1 MNFFKDKEKQRFS
14 LRKNKAY
21 GLASALL
28 GITVIGTVA
37 TNVEQIKPIVHMM
50 NAQAAVTDE
59 ATKNV
64 LRFNVANSDIKTIT
78 KNIKEHKPTD
88 FLVVMEMSSVTSRN
102 TEIAFLDSLIKMLD
116 TSFTEND
123 RVMLVLQGWKNTDS
137 AYQMYDK
144 YNTLVTTSLE
154 KPSELKTRISALKEK
169 LRNSTLAMDSEYFMY
184 GSGVRKPVMSK
195 KTLDRLT
202 YYANRESQIDEGT
215 KYDLKEVARRI
226 INNIASLEDYEK
238 LSSVVSVHNGY
249 HSSSTNVLDTTHEAT
264 EDTELNQYLNEMK
277 AVLAESRGRLDSY
290 DLRKI
295 LNVTSK
301 NQQISIQSLF
311 DQARHSSDNR
321 DVMLIQY
328 LNTVNTT
335 SRSAQD
341 FYQWANDNQISSY
354 LITGKQQ
361 TPETMAKLNH
371 KYSTEKNFVDA
382 VLGKTVGN
390 NAISTTYE
398 VQQATISVN
407 VTPEE
412 GLTLTS
418 ATLVKGDLH
427 VKLPITNN
435 RVDYQTQGDAGDY
448 TVEYTFSGK
457 PTTEKSV
464 RSSVSVNSIKKD
476 EHVNT
481 VKPVEEQF
489 NTTYEDDA
497 SLAPGA
503 TEDKVQG
510 VIGLKYSYLKDGRE
524 VGTEVVRTKVDKVVR
539 RGVTRDAILT
549 FPGENLA
556 PVRVRPTDTELPQL
570 SLPGKPKPNHKFL
583 GWSKDGK
590 NLLTREEAKP
600 GETIALQPLWQQV
613 NDNTIV
619 TEVIPVTTAYRGDNN
634 LDYGKSQE
642 TPGTPGEK
650 HIIATYSVAP
660 YTGELKKLA
669 EKTEIVRDM
678 IPKVITKGTKP
689 KVEII
694 NRNGARV
701 RKTTNYT
708 VDPTSGNVSESVSYF
723 LVKGVDGEEIANEN
737 SWEKRERL
745 TDQVVP
751 IEKIT
756 IYTMR
761 PENGEVT
768 TSVRYE
774 IVGGQGAKKD
784 TLDTIDDVPGKEV
797 AILKKGHHVLNTETG
812 KLTSTIQYARKDG
825 QGNEW
830 ETRERL
836 TDQELPIDKITKHTL
851 NPETGDIAKEVHY
864 EIVDGKGPKKDTFD
878 KVENVN
884 QDGNDLVK
892 TTHFTLNVT
901 TGKLSKDA
909 PTFTKKSGGE
919 NVTETRE
926 RLTDQDLPIDK
937 ITKSTFDPTTGRT
950 TKEVR
955 YEIVD
960 GKGPKKDTFDKVE
973 DSESEGIPLTKTT
986 HYTLNTNNGKLT
998 KDASVYSRKDGSKEN
1013 EWETVERLTDQ
1024 ELPINKITKFTLDPS
1039 SGTVTKEVHYEI
1051 VDGKGD
1057 KKDTFDKEETINKE
1071 GIEILKST
1079 HFTLDTNSGKLTSAS
1094 TYVRKDGSGSV
1105 WETRERLTD
1114 QELPIDKITKHTLE
1128 LDTGEITKEVRYE
1141 IVDGKGPKKDTFDKK
1156 ENSESNGVELVK
1168 TTPFTLNTETGKLTK
1183 GAPNYSRK
1191 EEGPNEWDTTE
1202 RLTDQE
1208 LPIDKFTKF
1217 SLNPTTGEVT
1227 KQSRYEIVDGLGDKK
1242 DHFDKVEEVNKNG
1255 VDLLKTTP
1263 FTLNTETGKLT
1274 KGASTFSR
1282 KDKQDLSTE
1291 TRERLT
1297 DQELPID
1304 KITKT
1309 TVDPNTGEVTKEVRY
1324 EIVDGLG
1331 DKKDHF
1337 NKIEEIDQN
1346 GLELIKTTPFTLNTE
1361 TGKLTKGE
1369 PTFARK
1375 DGQPLEHEISESVTG
1390 KELPIIKYTKTIV
1403 NPNTGEVTKQIRY
1416 EIANG
1421 LGDKKDSF
1429 DKVEEV
1435 ESNGITLIKT
1445 THYKL
1450 NPETGELTKESVTF
1464 KRKDGKDN
1472 IVETVERLTDQE
1484 LPIDKF
1490 TKVTLNPETGEVTIE
1505 VRYEIVD
1512 GQGDKKDT
1520 FDKVEEVEEQGIK
1533 IRKSTHYTLDK
1544 NGTLSKTV
1552 TYSLLNGKTEFDK
1565 VEILKRSGQ
1574 TVETTTHYKLNPDTG
1589 KFEITT
1595 SEKVLTSNGLDE
1607 NGNKLTAPTVDKPE
1621 YTEPV
1626 GGSNSDGEGGTIEV
1640 LKHEKPEYSK
1650 AISSNGVNDKGESI
1664 DPPTVDKPEYSN
1676 SIASNGVNENG
1687 ELITPPTVDKPEYSN
1702 AIASNGVTE
1711 SGESIDPPKV
1721 DKPEY
1726 SNAITSN
1733 GVNENGEIIEPL
1745 KQDKPEYNGVLSSNG
1760 VDENGNA
1767 IESLK
1772 QDKPEYSN
1780 AIASNGVN
1788 ENGESID
1795 PPKVDIPEYKGE
1807 VQKPTTV
1814 EQTTQNTT
1822 QNNDSNQQVTTQQK
1836 VIQVDDNEQKQ
1847 KLPKTNAETLIG
1859 LTATGLLASIG
1870 AAFVKLR
1877 KKK

>member
-1 MNFFKDKEKQRFS
+1 MNFLKNKEKQRFS

-28 GITVIGTVA
+28 GITLIGTVA
-37 TNVEQIKPIVHMM
+37 SNIEHVKPIMHIVD
-50 NAQAAVTDE
+50 AQAAVTDE

-64 LRFNVANSDIKTIT
+64 LKFNVANGDIKTIT

-88 FLVVMEMSSVTSRN
+88 FLVVMEMSSATPHN
-102 TEIAFLDSLIKMLD
+102 AEKAFLDDLIRVLD
-116 TSFTEND
+116 KSMTDQD
-123 RVMLVLQGWKNTDS
+123 RVMVAFQGWPDDDVSYTLKNKDTHTVVTKLVKWSELKSKFKELRSLMYPIPLKMDS
-137 AYQMYDK
+137 TSFAQNVYDGMSETAKRALNLLADDSDNMYATANYSAARFSAKNIIKNSATVSD
-144 YNTLVTTSLE
+144 YRNVVNALNPHDTLE
-154 KPSELKTRISALKEK
+154 KPLYDYLSSILTTLENSSSGTLSKADLELVFR
-169 LRNSTLAMDSEYFMY
+169 
-184 GSGVRKPVMSK
+184 
-195 KTLDRLT
+195 KTL
-202 YYANRESQIDEGT
+202 
-215 KYDLKEVARRI
+215 V
-226 INNIASLEDYEK
+226 
-238 LSSVVSVHNGY
+238 
-249 HSSSTNVLDTTHEAT
+249 
-264 EDTELNQYLNEMK
+264 
-277 AVLAESRGRLDSY
+277 
-290 DLRKI
+290 
-295 LNVTSK
+295 NVTDNS
-301 NQQISIQSLF
+301 SIQKLF
-311 DQARHSSDNR
+311 DDARGTSSNDR
-321 DVMLIQY
+321 DRMLMQY
-328 LNTVNTT
+328 LNTVRT
-335 SRSAQD
+335 SQQGAQD
-341 FYQWANDNQISSY
+341 FYKWINDNQISSY
-354 LITGKQQ
+354 FITAKQQ
-361 TPETMAKLNH
+361 SSDTMSKLNH
-371 KYSTEKNFVDA
+371 KYSTEKNFLDA
-382 VLGKTVGN
+382 VLNKTTGN

-398 VQQATISVN
+398 VQQASIDVT

-412 GLTLTS
+412 GLMLTS
-418 ATLVKGDLH
+418 ATLVKGDLRMQ
-427 VKLPITNN
+427 LPITNN
-435 RVDYQTQGDAGDY
+435 RVDYQTQGDVGDY
-448 TVEYTFSGK
+448 TVEYAFSGK

-464 RSSVSVNSIKKD
+464 RSSVSVNGTKKD

-503 TEDKVQG
+503 TADKTQG
-510 VIGLKYSYLKDGRE
+510 VTGLKYVYLKDGRE
-524 VGTEVVRTKVDKVVR
+524 VGTEIVRNKVDKVVR
-539 RGVTRDAILT
+539 RGVTREEVVEEDVPIPIT
-549 FPGENLA
+549 TTYTENKQLVYGNNPTQA
-556 PVRVRPTDTELPQL
+556 NGNAGVKRVRKVYALVNGQRSGEPKVTETITTQMQPKVVQVGTKPTVEETPIARKTVYQGDITAA
-570 SLPGKPKPNHKFL
+570 PGTVNESEA
-583 GWSKDGK
+583 GRDGK
-590 NLLTREEAKP
+590 TITTTTYTFNAQNGTATPNKPTTTTEAAINK
-600 GETIALQPLWQQV
+600 V
-613 NDNTIV
+613 V
-619 TEVIPVTTAYRGDNN
+619 
-634 LDYGKSQE
+634 
-642 TPGTPGEK
+642 
-650 HIIATYSVAP
+650 
-660 YTGELKKLA
+660 KKGA
-669 EKTEIVRDM
+669 
-678 IPKVITKGTKP
+678 KP

-708 VDPTSGNVSESVSYF
+708 VDPNSGNVSEVVSYA
-723 LVKGVDGEEIANEN
+723 LVKGTDGDEIANKN

-745 TDQVVP
+745 TDQEVP

-756 IYTMR
+756 TFTMR
-761 PENGEVT
+761 PENGEVV

-774 IVGGQGAKKD
+774 IVGGQGVKKD
-784 TLDTIDDVPGKEV
+784 TLDTIDDVPDKEV
-797 AILKKGHHVLNTETG
+797 AIVKKGHHVLNTETG
-812 KLTSTIQYARKDG
+812 KLTSEIQYARKDG

-851 NPETGDIAKEVHY
+851 NPETGDITKEVHY

-950 TKEVR
+950 TKEVC

-973 DSESEGIPLTKTT
+973 DSESEGIPLTKAT

-1051 VDGKGD
+1051 VDGKGE
-1057 KKDTFDKEETINKE
+1057 KKDTFDKEETITKE

-1079 HFTLDTNSGKLTSAS
+1079 HFALDTNSGKLTSAS

-1114 QELPIDKITKHTLE
+1114 QELPIDKITKHTLNP
-1128 LDTGEITKEVRYE
+1128 DTGEITKEVRYE

-1183 GAPNYSRK
+1183 GESTYSRK

-1227 KQSRYEIVDGLGDKK
+1227 KQSRYEIVNGVGDKK
-1242 DHFDKVEEVNKNG
+1242 DHFDKIEEVNKNG
-1255 VDLLKTTP
+1255 IDLIKTTP

-1274 KGASTFSR
+1274 KDASTFSR

-1337 NKIEEIDQN
+1337 NKVEEITQN
-1346 GLELIKTTPFTLNTE
+1346 GIDLVKTTPFVLNTE

-1390 KELPIIKYTKTIV
+1390 KELPIIKYAKTIV
-1403 NPNTGEVTKQIRY
+1403 NPNTGDVTKQTRY

-1450 NPETGELTKESVTF
+1450 NPETGELTKESVVF

-1544 NGTLSKTV
+1544 NGTLSKKV
-1552 TYSLLNGKTEFDK
+1552 TYSLPNSKAEFDK
-1565 VEILKRSGQ
+1565 VETLKRNGQ
-1574 TVETTTHYKLNPDTG
+1574 TIEKTTHYKLNSETG

-1595 SEKVLTSNGLDE
+1595 SEKVLTANGLDE

-1621 YTEPV
+1621 YTQPI

-1640 LKHEKPEYSK
+1640 LKHEKSEYKGTIGSNGVDENGETIAPPTVDVPEYSN
-1650 AISSNGVNDKGESI
+1650 AIGSNGVNDKGESI
-1664 DPPTVDKPEYSN
+1664 DPT
-1676 SIASNGVNENG
+1676 
-1687 ELITPPTVDKPEYSN
+1687 
-1702 AIASNGVTE
+1702 
-1711 SGESIDPPKV
+1711 
-1721 DKPEY
+1721 
-1726 SNAITSN
+1726 
-1733 GVNENGEIIEPL
+1733 
-1745 KQDKPEYNGVLSSNG
+1745 
-1760 VDENGNA
+1760 
-1767 IESLK
+1767 
-1772 QDKPEYSN
+1772 
-1780 AIASNGVN
+1780 
-1788 ENGESID
+1788 
-1795 PPKVDIPEYKGE
+1795 KVDIPEYKGD
-1807 VQKPTTV
+1807 VQKPTEVT
-1814 EQTTQNTT
+1814 QTTQQSEQKPDTAQTTT
-1822 QNNDSNQQVTTQQK
+1822 QRK
-1836 VIQVDDNEQKQ
+1836 VVQVDDDTPKD
-1847 KLPKTNAETLIG
+1847 KLPKTGAESLIG
-1859 LTATGLLASIG
+1859 ITATGLVAAIG
-1870 AAFVKLR
+1870 AAFAKLR

>member
-37 TNVEQIKPIVHMM
+37 TNIEQIKPIVHMI
-50 NAQAAVTDE
+50 NAQAADTSPKPSGQIIAQDE
-59 ATKNV
+59 DGVPWELYENGYLLFKPEVGKDTLTNDNGSTSWKV
-64 LRFNVANSDIKTIT
+64 KHGSKIKYVGFNSTVYLPADSAYL
-78 KNIKEHKPTD
+78 
-88 FLVVMEMSSVTSRN
+88 FSRHSRQSKYIDRGF
-102 TEIAFLDSLIKMLD
+102 TPIVFDTTHLD
-116 TSFTEND
+116 TSK
-123 RVMLVLQGWKNTDS
+123 VLNMHAVFYGLSNVVDLDVTHFDTSKVTDMSMMFKNMRQLTNLDVTHFDTSKVTDMRS
-137 AYQMYDK
+137 MFEYASRLTNLDVTHFDTSKVTNMHGMFSGMSSLNHLDVTHF
-144 YNTLVTTSLE
+144 NTSNVTTMHQMFSEMSNLTNLDVTHFDTS
-154 KPSELKTRISALKEK
+154 KVTDTHSMFLNLSQLRNLDITRFDTSNVTDMRWMFSGMSNLTNLDVTHFDTSKVTDMNSMFKDMIQLTNLDLTHFDTSKVTDTRQMFSGMSKLKELKINEKFKADGIRTIPIEHVYGDQYTDKWYDMYNKEHPY
-169 LRNSTLAMDSEYFMY
+169 TIDEWAA
-184 GSGVRKPVMSK
+184 V
-195 KTLDRLT
+195 
-202 YYANRESQIDEGT
+202 YAANPIATAGTWIRES
-215 KYDLKEVARRI
+215 
-226 INNIASLEDYEK
+226 
-238 LSSVVSVHNGY
+238 
-249 HSSSTNVLDTTHEAT
+249 
-264 EDTELNQYLNEMK
+264 
-277 AVLAESRGRLDSY
+277 
-290 DLRKI
+290 
-295 LNVTSK
+295 
-301 NQQISIQSLF
+301 
-311 DQARHSSDNR
+311 
-321 DVMLIQY
+321 
-328 LNTVNTT
+328 
-335 SRSAQD
+335 
-341 FYQWANDNQISSY
+341 
-354 LITGKQQ
+354 
-361 TPETMAKLNH
+361 
-371 KYSTEKNFVDA
+371 
-382 VLGKTVGN
+382 
-390 NAISTTYE
+390 
-398 VQQATISVN
+398 TI
-407 VTPEE
+407 
-412 GLTLTS
+412 
-418 ATLVKGDLH
+418 K
-427 VKLPITNN
+427 
-435 RVDYQTQGDAGDY
+435 
-448 TVEYTFSGK
+448 
-457 PTTEKSV
+457 
-464 RSSVSVNSIKKD
+464 
-476 EHVNT
+476 
-481 VKPVEEQF
+481 
-489 NTTYEDDA
+489 
-497 SLAPGA
+497 
-503 TEDKVQG
+503 
-510 VIGLKYSYLKDGRE
+510 
-524 VGTEVVRTKVDKVVR
+524 
-539 RGVTRDAILT
+539 DAILT

-556 PVRVRPTDTELPQL
+556 PIRVRPTDTELPQL

-708 VDPTSGNVSESVSYF
+708 VDPNSGNVSESVSYS

-745 TDQVVP
+745 TDQAVP

-756 IYTMR
+756 TYTMR

-797 AILKKGHHVLNTETG
+797 AIVKKGHHVLNTETG

-1079 HFTLDTNSGKLTSAS
+1079 HFTLDTNSGKLTSAP

-1114 QELPIDKITKHTLE
+1114 QELPIDKITKHTLD

-1191 EEGPNEWDTTE
+1191 EEGPNEWDTTD

-1217 SLNPTTGEVT
+1217 SLNPATGEVT
-1227 KQSRYEIVDGLGDKK
+1227 KQSRYELVDGVGDKK

-1255 VDLLKTTP
+1255 VDLIKTTP

-1337 NKIEEIDQN
+1337 NKVEEINQN
-1346 GLELIKTTPFTLNTE
+1346 GLDLIKTTPFTLNTE

-1472 IVETVERLTDQE
+1472 VVETVERLTDQE

-1505 VRYEIVD
+1505 VRYEIVN

-1520 FDKVEEVEEQGIK
+1520 FNKVEEVEEQGIK

-1552 TYSLLNGKTEFDK
+1552 TYSLPNGKTEFDK
-1565 VEILKRSGQ
+1565 VETLKRNGQ
-1574 TVETTTHYKLNPDTG
+1574 TVEKTTHYKLNPDTG

-1621 YTEPV
+1621 YTESV

-1702 AIASNGVTE
+1702 SIASNGVTE
-1711 SGESIDPPKV
+1711 NGESIDPPKV

-1733 GVNENGEIIEPL
+1733 GVNENGEILEPL

-1760 VDENGNA
+1760 VDENGNV

-1772 QDKPEYSN
+1772 QDKPEYSK

-1807 VQKPTTV
+1807 VQKPTTA

-1822 QNNDSNQQVTTQQK
+1822 QSNDSNQQTTTQQK
-1836 VIQVDDNEQKQ
+1836 VIQIDDNEQKQ

-1870 AAFVKLR
+1870 AAFAKLR

>member
-37 TNVEQIKPIVHMM
+37 TNIEQIKPIVHML
-50 NAQAAVTDE
+50 NAQAADTNPKPSGQIIAQGEDGVPWELYENGYLLFKPEAGKDTLANDGGNSNWKREHGAKIKHVGFAGKVYAPASSSYLFSKKSYRVRRKNHKFNPITFDTTHLDTSKVTDMYAMFAE
-59 ATKNV
+59 LSNLTNLDVTHFDTSKVTDMGYMFSELSNLTNLDVTHFDTSKVTNMQYMFSELPNLTNLDVTHFDTSKVTNMSRMFTNTSNLTNLDVTHFDTSKVTDMQYMFYGMSKLTNLDVTHFDTSKVTDMGAMFSNMSSLTNLDVTHFDTSKVTDMGSMFYSMSKLTNLDVTNFNTSKVLDMHSMFSSMSSLTNLDVTHFDTSNV
-64 LRFNVANSDIKTIT
+64 TVMDSMFYNASNLTSLDVTHFDTSKV
-78 KNIKEHKPTD
+78 TD
-88 FLVVMEMSSVTSRN
+88 MSSMFEGMSSVTD
-102 TEIAFLDSLIKMLD
+102 LDVTRFDTRKVTNMLTMFANMSNLIKLDVSKFD
-116 TSFTEND
+116 TSNVTNMN
-123 RVMLVLQGWKNTDS
+123 VMFYGMSK
-137 AYQMYDK
+137 
-144 YNTLVTTSLE
+144 
-154 KPSELKTRISALKEK
+154 LKEIK
-169 LRNSTLAMDSEYFMY
+169 LGDKFSAEGIRTIPIEHVYGDQYTDKWYDMY
-184 GSGVRKPVMSK
+184 
-195 KTLDRLT
+195 
-202 YYANRESQIDEGT
+202 N
-215 KYDLKEVARRI
+215 KE
-226 INNIASLEDYEK
+226 
-238 LSSVVSVHNGY
+238 H
-249 HSSSTNVLDTTHEAT
+249 
-264 EDTELNQYLNEMK
+264 
-277 AVLAESRGRLDSY
+277 
-290 DLRKI
+290 
-295 LNVTSK
+295 
-301 NQQISIQSLF
+301 
-311 DQARHSSDNR
+311 
-321 DVMLIQY
+321 
-328 LNTVNTT
+328 
-335 SRSAQD
+335 
-341 FYQWANDNQISSY
+341 
-354 LITGKQQ
+354 
-361 TPETMAKLNH
+361 P
-371 KYSTEKNFVDA
+371 
-382 VLGKTVGN
+382 
-390 NAISTTYE
+390 
-398 VQQATISVN
+398 
-407 VTPEE
+407 
-412 GLTLTS
+412 
-418 ATLVKGDLH
+418 
-427 VKLPITNN
+427 
-435 RVDYQTQGDAGDY
+435 Y
-448 TVEYTFSGK
+448 TVEEWAAAYAANPIATAGTWIRES
-457 PTTEKSV
+457 T
-464 RSSVSVNSIKKD
+464 IK
-476 EHVNT
+476 
-481 VKPVEEQF
+481 
-489 NTTYEDDA
+489 
-497 SLAPGA
+497 
-503 TEDKVQG
+503 
-510 VIGLKYSYLKDGRE
+510 
-524 VGTEVVRTKVDKVVR
+524 
-539 RGVTRDAILT
+539 DAILT

-556 PVRVRPTDTELPQL
+556 PIRVRPTDTELPQL

-600 GETIALQPLWQQV
+600 GETIALQPLWQPV

-708 VDPTSGNVSESVSYF
+708 VDPNSGNVLESVSYS
-723 LVKGVDGEEIANEN
+723 LVKGVDSEEIANEN

-745 TDQVVP
+745 TDQAVP

-756 IYTMR
+756 TYTMR

-774 IVGGQGAKKD
+774 IAGGQGAKKD

-797 AILKKGHHVLNTETG
+797 AIVKKGHHILNTETG

-901 TGKLSKDA
+901 TGKLSKNA

-986 HYTLNTNNGKLT
+986 HYTLDVSSGKLT
-998 KDASVYSRKDGSKEN
+998 KDASVYARKDGSKEN

-1114 QELPIDKITKHTLE
+1114 QELPIDKITKHTLD
-1128 LDTGEITKEVRYE
+1128 LDTGEIAKEVRYE

-1183 GAPNYSRK
+1183 GEPTYSRK

-1227 KQSRYEIVDGLGDKK
+1227 KQSRYEIVNGIGDKK

-1255 VDLLKTTP
+1255 VDLIKTTP
-1263 FTLNTETGKLT
+1263 FTLNTETGKLK
-1274 KGASTFSR
+1274 KGESTFSR

-1309 TVDPNTGEVTKEVRY
+1309 TVDPRTGEVTKEVRY

-1337 NKIEEIDQN
+1337 NKVEEINQN
-1346 GLELIKTTPFTLNTE
+1346 GLDLIKTTQFTLNTE

-1369 PTFARK
+1369 PTFTRK

-1403 NPNTGEVTKQIRY
+1403 NPTTGEVTKQIRY

-1421 LGDKKDSF
+1421 FGDKKDSF

-1450 NPETGELTKESVTF
+1450 NPETGELTKESVVF

-1472 IVETVERLTDQE
+1472 VVETVERLTDQE
-1484 LPIDKF
+1484 LPINKF

-1512 GQGDKKDT
+1512 GQGDKKDA

-1533 IRKSTHYTLDK
+1533 LRKSTHYTLDK
-1544 NGTLSKTV
+1544 NGALSKTV
-1552 TYSLLNGKTEFDK
+1552 TYSLPNGKTEFDK
-1565 VEILKRSGQ
+1565 VETLKRNGQ
-1574 TVETTTHYKLNPDTG
+1574 TVEKTTHYKLNPDTG
-1589 KFEITT
+1589 KFEIAT
-1595 SEKVLTSNGLDE
+1595 SEKVLTANGLDE
-1607 NGNKLTAPTVDKPE
+1607 NGNKLTAPTVDKSE
-1621 YTEPV
+1621 YTKSV

-1640 LKHEKPEYSK
+1640 LKHEKPEHKGSLTSNGVNENGESIDPPTVDKPEYKGTIGSNGVDENGNEIKPPVLEIKEYSN
-1650 AISSNGVNDKGESI
+1650 AIASNGVNDKGESI
-1664 DPPTVDKPEYSN
+1664 DPP
-1676 SIASNGVNENG
+1676 
-1687 ELITPPTVDKPEYSN
+1687 
-1702 AIASNGVTE
+1702 
-1711 SGESIDPPKV
+1711 
-1721 DKPEY
+1721 
-1726 SNAITSN
+1726 
-1733 GVNENGEIIEPL
+1733 
-1745 KQDKPEYNGVLSSNG
+1745 
-1760 VDENGNA
+1760 
-1767 IESLK
+1767 
-1772 QDKPEYSN
+1772 
-1780 AIASNGVN
+1780 
-1788 ENGESID
+1788 
-1795 PPKVDIPEYKGE
+1795 KVDIPEYTGD
-1807 VQKPTTV
+1807 VQKPTEVT
-1814 EQTTQNTT
+1814 QTTQQSEQKPDTT
-1822 QNNDSNQQVTTQQK
+1822 RTTTQQK
-1836 VIQVDDNEQKQ
+1836 VIQVDDNKPKD
-1847 KLPKTNAETLIG
+1847 KLPKTGVESLIG
-1859 LTATGLLASIG
+1859 ITATGLVAAIG
-1870 AAFVKLR
+1870 AAFAKLR

>member
-1 MNFFKDKEKQRFS
+1 MNFFKNKEKQRFS

-37 TNVEQIKPIVHMM
+37 TNIEQIKPIVHVLD
-50 NAQAAVTDE
+50 AQAAVTDE

-78 KNIKEHKPTD
+78 KNIKEHKPTN
-88 FLVVMEMSSVTSRN
+88 FLVVMEMSSATPHN
-102 TEIAFLDSLIKMLD
+102 AEKAFLDDLIRVLD
-116 TSFTEND
+116 KSMTDQD
-123 RVMLVLQGWKNTDS
+123 RVMVAFQGWSDDDVPYTLKNKDTHTVVTKLVKWSELKSKFKELRSLMNPIPLKMDSTSFAQNVYDDMSETAKRTLNLLADDSDNMYATVNYSAARHSAKNIIKNTATVSD
-137 AYQMYDK
+137 YRNVINVLNPHD
-144 YNTLVTTSLE
+144 TLE
-154 KPSELKTRISALKEK
+154 KPLYDYLSPILTTLENTSS
-169 LRNSTLAMDSEYFMY
+169 STLSKADLELVF
-184 GSGVRKPVMSK
+184 K
-195 KTLDRLT
+195 KTL
-202 YYANRESQIDEGT
+202 
-215 KYDLKEVARRI
+215 
-226 INNIASLEDYEK
+226 
-238 LSSVVSVHNGY
+238 
-249 HSSSTNVLDTTHEAT
+249 TT
-264 EDTELNQYLNEMK
+264 
-277 AVLAESRGRLDSY
+277 
-290 DLRKI
+290 
-295 LNVTSK
+295 VTDNS
-301 NQQISIQSLF
+301 SIQKLF
-311 DQARHSSDNR
+311 EDARGTSSNDR
-321 DVMLIQY
+321 DRMLMQY
-328 LNTVNTT
+328 LNTVHT
-335 SRSAQD
+335 SQQGAQD
-341 FYQWANDNQISSY
+341 FYKWANDNQISSY

-361 TPETMAKLNH
+361 TSEIMAKLNH

-382 VLGKTVGN
+382 VLDKATGN
-390 NAISTTYE
+390 NSVSTTYE
-398 VQQATISVN
+398 VQQASINVN

-418 ATLVKGDLH
+418 ATLVKGDLR

-448 TVEYTFSGK
+448 TVEYEFSGK

-464 RSSVSVNSIKKD
+464 RSSVSVNGTKKD

-489 NTTYEDDA
+489 NTIYENDA

-503 TEDKVQG
+503 TADKTQG
-510 VIGLKYSYLKDGRE
+510 VTGLKYVYLKDGRE
-524 VGTEVVRTKVDKVVR
+524 VGTEVVRNKVDKVVR
-539 RGVTRDAILT
+539 RGVTREEVVEEDVPVPITTTYTENNQLAYGNNPTQSIGKAGVKHVRKVYTLVNGQRS
-549 FPGENLA
+549 GE
-556 PVRVRPTDTELPQL
+556 PKVTETVTTQMQPKVVQVGTKPTIVETSIARKTVYKEDITADFGTVNE
-570 SLPGKPKPNHKFL
+570 SEAGR
-583 GWSKDGK
+583 DGK
-590 NLLTREEAKP
+590 TITTTTYTFNAQNGTATPNKP
-600 GETIALQPLWQQV
+600 
-613 NDNTIV
+613 
-619 TEVIPVTTAYRGDNN
+619 TTA
-634 LDYGKSQE
+634 
-642 TPGTPGEK
+642 
-650 HIIATYSVAP
+650 
-660 YTGELKKLA
+660 
-669 EKTEIVRDM
+669 TEAAVN
-678 IPKVITKGTKP
+678 KVVKKGTKP

-694 NRNGARV
+694 NQNGAKI

-708 VDPTSGNVSESVSYF
+708 VDPNSGKVSEVITYTLLNDIDDAS
-723 LVKGVDGEEIANEN
+723 DNN
-737 SWEKRERL
+737 MWEKRERL
-745 TDQVVP
+745 TDQAVP

-756 IYTMR
+756 KFTMR

-768 TSVRYE
+768 SSVRYE
-774 IVGGQGAKKD
+774 IVDGQGAKKD

-797 AILKKGHHVLNTETG
+797 AIVKKGHHVLNTETG

-825 QGNEW
+825 QSNEW

-864 EIVDGKGPKKDTFD
+864 EIVDGKGPEKDTFD

-919 NVTETRE
+919 NVTEMRE

-937 ITKSTFDPTTGRT
+937 ITKSTFNPTTGRT
-950 TKEVR
+950 TKDVH

-973 DSESEGIPLTKTT
+973 DSKSEGIPLTKTT

-1013 EWETVERLTDQ
+1013 AWETVERLTDQ

-1051 VDGKGD
+1051 VDGKGE

-1079 HFTLDTNSGKLTSAS
+1079 RFTLDTNSGKLTSSS

-1105 WETRERLTD
+1105 WETKERLTD
-1114 QELPIDKITKHTLE
+1114 QKLPIDKITKHTLD
-1128 LDTGEITKEVRYE
+1128 LDSGEITKEVRYE

-1183 GAPNYSRK
+1183 GDPTYSRK
-1191 EEGPNEWDTTE
+1191 EEGSNEWDTTE

-1227 KQSRYEIVDGLGDKK
+1227 KQSRYEIVNGIGDKK

-1255 VDLLKTTP
+1255 VDLIKTTP

-1274 KGASTFSR
+1274 KGEPIFAR
-1282 KDKQDLSTE
+1282 KDRKELSTE

-1324 EIVDGLG
+1324 EIVDGSG

-1337 NKIEEIDQN
+1337 NKIEEITQN
-1346 GLELIKTTPFTLNTE
+1346 GIDLVKTTPFTLNTE

-1369 PTFARK
+1369 PAFARK

-1403 NPNTGEVTKQIRY
+1403 NPNTGEVTKQTRY

-1435 ESNGITLIKT
+1435 ESNGVALIKA

-1450 NPETGELTKESVTF
+1450 NHETGELTKESVTF

-1472 IVETVERLTDQE
+1472 VVETVERLTDQE

-1520 FDKVEEVEEQGIK
+1520 FNKVEEVEEQGIK
-1533 IRKSTHYTLDK
+1533 IRKATHYALDK

-1552 TYSLLNGKTEFDK
+1552 TYSLPNGKNEFDK
-1565 VEILKRSGQ
+1565 VETLKRNGQ
-1574 TVETTTHYKLNPDTG
+1574 TVEKTTHYKLNPETG

-1595 SEKVLTSNGLDE
+1595 SEKVLSSNGLDE
-1607 NGNKLTAPTVDKPE
+1607 NGNKLTAPTVDKSE
-1621 YTEPV
+1621 YTDPV

-1640 LKHEKPEYSK
+1640 LKHEKPEYSNSI
-1650 AISSNGVNDKGESI
+1650 ASNGVNEKGESI

-1676 SIASNGVNENG
+1676 SIASNGVTEN
-1687 ELITPPTVDKPEYSN
+1687 
-1702 AIASNGVTE
+1702 
-1711 SGESIDPPKV
+1711 GESIDPPKV
-1721 DKPEY
+1721 DKPAY

-1760 VDENGNA
+1760 VDENGNV

-1772 QDKPEYSN
+1772 QDKSEYSK

-1788 ENGESID
+1788 EKGESID

-1807 VQKPTTV
+1807 VQKLTTA

-1822 QNNDSNQQVTTQQK
+1822 QSNDSNQQVTTQQK
-1836 VIQVDDNEQKQ
+1836 VIQVDDQSQKQ
-1847 KLPKTNAETLIG
+1847 KLPNTNAETLIG
-1859 LTATGLLASIG
+1859 LTATGLFASIG
-1870 AAFVKLR
+1870 AAFAKLR

>member
-37 TNVEQIKPIVHMM
+37 TNVEQIKPIVHMI
-50 NAQAAVTDE
+50 NAQAADTSPKPSGQIIAQGEDGVPWELYENGYLLFKPEPGKDTLQQGTWQNYRARVAYVKFTDK
-59 ATKNV
+59 TYSPNDSSN
-64 LRFNVANSDIKTIT
+64 LFSDFDALTYVDGA
-78 KNIKEHKPTD
+78 H
-88 FLVVMEMSSVTSRN
+88 
-102 TEIAFLDSLIKMLD
+102 LD
-116 TSFTEND
+116 TSKTTNMNQMFANATKLKTLDASNWDTNNVTNMNFMFGADDQHEMSLTHLDVSRWKTGKVTDMGLMFQNATK
-123 RVMLVLQGWKNTDS
+123 LTVLDVSNWDTSNVTNMSFMFGATPGKKMSLTSLDVSLWKTSKVTNMKAMFQNAIKLTTLDVANWNTSNVTDMGWMFCAGSGKEMSLTHLDVSRWNTSKVTNMIEMFQNATKLTTLDVS
-137 AYQMYDK
+137 KWDTSNVTSMRDIFDGMPKLKELKLGDKFKAEGIRSIQATHSYGDQYTDKWYDMYDK
-144 YNTLVTTSLE
+144 EHPYTINEWADMYETNPLA
-154 KPSELKTRISALKEK
+154 SAG
-169 LRNSTLAMDSEYFMY
+169 TWI
-184 GSGVRKPVMSK
+184 
-195 KTLDRLT
+195 
-202 YYANRESQIDEGT
+202 RES
-215 KYDLKEVARRI
+215 
-226 INNIASLEDYEK
+226 
-238 LSSVVSVHNGY
+238 
-249 HSSSTNVLDTTHEAT
+249 
-264 EDTELNQYLNEMK
+264 
-277 AVLAESRGRLDSY
+277 
-290 DLRKI
+290 
-295 LNVTSK
+295 
-301 NQQISIQSLF
+301 
-311 DQARHSSDNR
+311 
-321 DVMLIQY
+321 
-328 LNTVNTT
+328 
-335 SRSAQD
+335 
-341 FYQWANDNQISSY
+341 
-354 LITGKQQ
+354 
-361 TPETMAKLNH
+361 
-371 KYSTEKNFVDA
+371 
-382 VLGKTVGN
+382 
-390 NAISTTYE
+390 
-398 VQQATISVN
+398 TI
-407 VTPEE
+407 
-412 GLTLTS
+412 
-418 ATLVKGDLH
+418 K
-427 VKLPITNN
+427 
-435 RVDYQTQGDAGDY
+435 
-448 TVEYTFSGK
+448 
-457 PTTEKSV
+457 
-464 RSSVSVNSIKKD
+464 
-476 EHVNT
+476 
-481 VKPVEEQF
+481 
-489 NTTYEDDA
+489 
-497 SLAPGA
+497 
-503 TEDKVQG
+503 
-510 VIGLKYSYLKDGRE
+510 
-524 VGTEVVRTKVDKVVR
+524 
-539 RGVTRDAILT
+539 DAILT

-556 PVRVRPTDTELPQL
+556 PIRVRPTDTELPQL

-600 GETIALQPLWQQV
+600 GETIALQPLWQPV
-613 NDNTIV
+613 NDTTIV
-619 TEVIPVTTAYRGDNN
+619 TEVIPVTNTYRGDNN

-650 HIIATYSVAP
+650 HIITTHSVAP

-708 VDPTSGNVSESVSYF
+708 VDPNSGNVSESVSYS
-723 LVKGVDGEEIANEN
+723 LVKGIDGEEIANEN

-745 TDQVVP
+745 TDQAVP

-756 IYTMR
+756 TFTMR
-761 PENGEVT
+761 PENGEVA

-797 AILKKGHHVLNTETG
+797 AIVKKGHHVLNTETG

-973 DSESEGIPLTKTT
+973 DSESEGIPLTKAT

-1051 VDGKGD
+1051 VDGKGE

-1079 HFTLDTNSGKLTSAS
+1079 RFTLDTNSGKLTSSS
-1094 TYVRKDGSGSV
+1094 TYVRKDGSGSA

-1114 QELPIDKITKHTLE
+1114 QELPIDKITKHTLD

-1156 ENSESNGVELVK
+1156 EDSESNGVELVK

-1183 GAPNYSRK
+1183 GKPTYSRK

-1217 SLNPTTGEVT
+1217 SLNQTTGEVT
-1227 KQSRYEIVDGLGDKK
+1227 KQSRYEIVNGIGDKK

-1255 VDLLKTTP
+1255 VDLIKTTP

-1274 KGASTFSR
+1274 KGEPMFAR
-1282 KDKQDLSTE
+1282 KDRKELSTE

-1337 NKIEEIDQN
+1337 NKVEEINQN
-1346 GLELIKTTPFTLNTE
+1346 GLDLIKTTPFTLNTE

-1390 KELPIIKYTKTIV
+1390 KELPIIKYTKMIV
-1403 NPNTGEVTKQIRY
+1403 NPSTGEVTKQIRY

-1435 ESNGITLIKT
+1435 ESNGIALIKT

-1450 NPETGELTKESVTF
+1450 NPETGELSKESITF

-1472 IVETVERLTDQE
+1472 IVETVERLTNQE

-1490 TKVTLNPETGEVTIE
+1490 IKVTLNPETGEVTIE

-1544 NGTLSKTV
+1544 NGALSKTV
-1552 TYSLLNGKTEFDK
+1552 TYSLPNGKNEFDK
-1565 VEILKRSGQ
+1565 VETLKRNGQ
-1574 TVETTTHYKLNPDTG
+1574 TVEKTTHYKLNPDTG

-1595 SEKVLTSNGLDE
+1595 SEKVLTANGLDE
-1607 NGNKLTAPTVDKPE
+1607 HGNKLTAPTVDKPE
-1621 YTEPV
+1621 YTESV
-1626 GGSNSDGEGGTIEV
+1626 GGSNSDGEGGAIEV
-1640 LKHEKPEYSK
+1640 LKHE
-1650 AISSNGVNDKGESI
+1650 
-1664 DPPTVDKPEYSN
+1664 
-1676 SIASNGVNENG
+1676 
-1687 ELITPPTVDKPEYSN
+1687 
-1702 AIASNGVTE
+1702 
-1711 SGESIDPPKV
+1711 
-1721 DKPEY
+1721 
-1726 SNAITSN
+1726 
-1733 GVNENGEIIEPL
+1733 
-1745 KQDKPEYNGVLSSNG
+1745 
-1760 VDENGNA
+1760 
-1767 IESLK
+1767 
-1772 QDKPEYSN
+1772 KPEYSN

-1795 PPKVDIPEYKGE
+1795 PPKVDIPEYKGTIGSNGVDE
-1807 VQKPTTV
+1807 NGNEIKTPVLEIKEYSKAIASNGVNDKGESIDPPKVDIPEYKGEIQKPTNV

-1822 QNNDSNQQVTTQQK
+1822 QSNDSTQQATTQQK
-1836 VIQVDDNEQKQ
+1836 VIQVDDTPKD
-1847 KLPKTNAETLIG
+1847 KLPKTGAESLIG
-1859 LTATGLLASIG
+1859 ITATGLVAAVG
-1870 AAFVKLR
+1870 AALAKLR

>member
-1 MNFFKDKEKQRFS
+1 MNFLKNKEKQRFS

-28 GITVIGTVA
+28 GITIIGTVTA
-37 TNVEQIKPIVHMM
+37 NIEQVKPIMRIVD
-50 NAQAAVTDE
+50 AQAAVTDE
-59 ATKNV
+59 TTKNV
-64 LRFNVANSDIKTIT
+64 LKFNVENGDIKTIT

-88 FLVVMEMSSVTSRN
+88 FLVVMEMSSATPHN
-102 TEIAFLDSLIKMLD
+102 AEKAFLDDLIRVLD
-116 TSFTEND
+116 KSMTDQD
-123 RVMLVLQGWKNTDS
+123 RVMVAFQGWPDDDVSYTLKNKDTHTVVTKLVKWSELKSKFKELRSLMDPIPLKMDS
-137 AYQMYDK
+137 TSFAQNVYDDMSETAKRTLNLLADDSNNMYATANYSAARFSAKSIIKNSATVSDYRNVVNVLNPHDTLEK
-144 YNTLVTTSLE
+144 PLYDYLSSILTTLETSSSDTLSKADLELVFRKTLVTVTD
-154 KPSELKTRISALKEK
+154 
-169 LRNSTLAMDSEYFMY
+169 NS
-184 GSGVRKPVMSK
+184 
-195 KTLDRLT
+195 
-202 YYANRESQIDEGT
+202 
-215 KYDLKEVARRI
+215 
-226 INNIASLEDYEK
+226 
-238 LSSVVSVHNGY
+238 
-249 HSSSTNVLDTTHEAT
+249 
-264 EDTELNQYLNEMK
+264 
-277 AVLAESRGRLDSY
+277 
-290 DLRKI
+290 
-295 LNVTSK
+295 
-301 NQQISIQSLF
+301 SIQKLF
-311 DQARHSSDNR
+311 DDARGTSSNDR
-321 DVMLIQY
+321 DKMLIQY
-328 LNTVNTT
+328 LNTVRT
-335 SRSAQD
+335 SQQSAQD
-341 FYQWANDNQISSY
+341 FYKWINDNQISSY
-354 LITGKQQ
+354 FITEKQQ
-361 TPETMAKLNH
+361 SSDTMSKLNH
-371 KYSTEKNFVDA
+371 KYSTEKNFLDA
-382 VLGKTVGN
+382 VLNKTTGN
-390 NAISTTYE
+390 NAVSTTYE
-398 VQQATISVN
+398 VQQASINVN

-418 ATLVKGDLH
+418 ATLVKGDLRIP
-427 VKLPITNN
+427 LPITNN
-435 RVDYQTQGDAGDY
+435 RVDYQTQGDVGDY
-448 TVEYTFSGK
+448 TVEYEFSGK
-457 PTTEKSV
+457 PTTEKSI
-464 RSSVSVNSIKKD
+464 RSSVSVNGAKKD

-481 VKPVEEQF
+481 VKPVEESF

-503 TEDKVQG
+503 TVDKTQG
-510 VIGLKYSYLKDGRE
+510 VTGLKYVYLKDGRE
-524 VGTEVVRTKVDKVVR
+524 VGTEVVRNKVDKVVR
-539 RGVTRDAILT
+539 RGVTR
-549 FPGENLA
+549 
-556 PVRVRPTDTELPQL
+556 
-570 SLPGKPKPNHKFL
+570 
-583 GWSKDGK
+583 
-590 NLLTREEAKP
+590 EEVV
-600 GETIALQPLWQQV
+600 EEDVPL
-613 NDNTIV
+613 
-619 TEVIPVTTAYRGDNN
+619 PVTTTYTENNQLAYGNNPTQSNGKAGVKHVRKVYTLVNGQRSGEPKVTETVTTQMQPKVVQVGTKPTVVEKPIARKIVYQGDI
-634 LDYGKSQE
+634 
-642 TPGTPGEK
+642 TAAPGTVNESEAGRDGK
-650 HIIATYSVAP
+650 TITTTTYTFNAQNGTATP
-660 YTGELKKLA
+660 NKPTTT
-669 EKTEIVRDM
+669 TEAAVN
-678 IPKVITKGTKP
+678 KVVKKGTKP

-708 VDPTSGNVSESVSYF
+708 VDPDSGNVSEVVSYA
-723 LVKGVDGEEIANEN
+723 LVKGTDGDEIANEN
-737 SWEKRERL
+737 SWEQRERL
-745 TDQVVP
+745 TDQAVP

-756 IYTMR
+756 TFTMR
-761 PENGEVT
+761 PENGEVA

-797 AILKKGHHVLNTETG
+797 AIVKKGHHALNTETG

-825 QGNEW
+825 QSNEW

-836 TDQELPIDKITKHTL
+836 TDQELPIDKITKHVL
-851 NPETGDIAKEVHY
+851 NPETGDITKEEHY

-973 DSESEGIPLTKTT
+973 DSESEGIPLTKAT

-998 KDASVYSRKDGSKEN
+998 KDASAYSRKDGSKEN

-1051 VDGKGD
+1051 VDGKGE

-1071 GIEILKST
+1071 GVEILKST
-1079 HFTLDTNSGKLTSAS
+1079 HFTLDTNSGKLASAS
-1094 TYVRKDGSGSV
+1094 TYVRKDDSGSV

-1114 QELPIDKITKHTLE
+1114 QELPIDKITKHTLD

-1141 IVDGKGPKKDTFDKK
+1141 IVGGKGPKKDTFDKK

-1191 EEGPNEWDTTE
+1191 EEGPNEWDTTD

-1208 LPIDKFTKF
+1208 LQIDKFTKF
-1217 SLNPTTGEVT
+1217 SLNPATGEVT
-1227 KQSRYEIVDGLGDKK
+1227 KQSRYEIVDGVGDKK

-1255 VDLLKTTP
+1255 IDLLKTTP

-1297 DQELPID
+1297 DQELLID

-1337 NKIEEIDQN
+1337 NKVEEINQN
-1346 GLELIKTTPFTLNTE
+1346 GLDLIKTTPFTLNTE

-1369 PTFARK
+1369 PSFARK

-1490 TKVTLNPETGEVTIE
+1490 IKVTLNPETGEVTIE

-1533 IRKSTHYTLDK
+1533 LRKSTHYTLDK
-1544 NGTLSKTV
+1544 NGTLSKKV
-1552 TYSLLNGKTEFDK
+1552 TYSLSNGKNEFDK
-1565 VEILKRSGQ
+1565 VETLKRNGQ
-1574 TVETTTHYKLNPDTG
+1574 TVEKTTHYKLNPETG

-1607 NGNKLTAPTVDKPE
+1607 NGNVLPAPTVDKPE
-1621 YTEPV
+1621 YTQTI

-1640 LKHEKPEYSK
+1640 LKHEKP
-1650 AISSNGVNDKGESI
+1650 G
-1664 DPPTVDKPEYSN
+1664 
-1676 SIASNGVNENG
+1676 
-1687 ELITPPTVDKPEYSN
+1687 
-1702 AIASNGVTE
+1702 
-1711 SGESIDPPKV
+1711 
-1721 DKPEY
+1721 
-1726 SNAITSN
+1726 
-1733 GVNENGEIIEPL
+1733 
-1745 KQDKPEYNGVLSSNG
+1745 
-1760 VDENGNA
+1760 
-1767 IESLK
+1767 
-1772 QDKPEYSN
+1772 YSN

-1795 PPKVDIPEYKGE
+1795 PPTVDKPEYKGTIGSNGVDENGNEIKPPVLEIKEYSNAIASNGVNDKGESIDPPKVDIPEYKGE
-1807 VQKPTTV
+1807 VQKLTNV

-1822 QNNDSNQQVTTQQK
+1822 QSNDSTQQTTTQQK
-1836 VIQVDDNEQKQ
+1836 VIQVDDDKPKD
-1847 KLPKTNAETLIG
+1847 KLPKTGAESLIG
-1859 LTATGLLASIG
+1859 ITATGLVAAVG
-1870 AAFVKLR
+1870 AAFAKLR